1 MAGAVMKFGLPPWL
15 KRARDAAVEVGRAL
29 VTYQP
34 PPAANLTDA
43 DEANGWTAETAAAYH
58 AERHAA
64 AMAVV
69 AASMEGRLRPRP
81 RWANSGYNPLRW
93 RD

>member
-1 MAGAVMKFGLPPWL
+1 MKFGLPPWL
-15 KRARDAAVEVGRAL
+15 KRTKDAAIEVGRAL
-29 VTYQP
+29 VKYTP
-34 PPAANLTDA
+34 PPAADLTGA
-43 DEANGWTAETAAAYH
+43 DEANGWTPEAVAEYQ
-58 AERHAA
+58 AEREAA

-93 RD
+93 RG